1 MNEEKTEKSN
11 DNFKKIA
18 KQYYMLNKKMHL
30 EGNYSVKRF
39 FALKNRYLVDEH
51 KKISK
56 KYWKLLQSELK
67 AKSNDPAEF
76 TKVFAL
82 YKEYYNDVT
91 KIKQDQFLT
100 FALSIIIISALPSL
114 ITILS
119 MCIDKMNPLLAF
131 ERIVWTISAIVFAII
146 ISCIYLKKTW
156 SLKWLNFICSI
167 LSGSLSI
174 LNFIFPESS
183 KINFISAIVIF
194 YLIVQAFISWEETNL
209 DWKNKVLDEIK
220 QTL

>member
-18 KQYYMLNKKMHL
+18 KQYYMLNKKMYL

-39 FALKNRYLVDEH
+39 FALKNRYLVEEN

-56 KYWKLLQSELK
+56 KYSELLQSELK
-67 AKSNDPAEF
+67 AKSNDPAEL
-76 TKVFAL
+76 TKVYAL
-82 YKEYYNDVT
+82 YTEYSNYVI
-91 KIKQDQFLT
+91 KIKQDRLLT
-100 FALSIIIISALPSL
+100 SALSILIISAIPSL

-119 MCIDKMNPLLAF
+119 VCIDKMNPQLVF
-131 ERIVWTISAIVFAII
+131 DRIAWTLFAIMLAI
-146 ISCIYLKKTW
+146 TISCIYLKTTW

-174 LNFIFPESS
+174 LTFIFPESS

-220 QTL
+220 

>member
-18 KQYYMLNKKMHL
+18 KQYYMLNKKMYL

-56 KYWKLLQSELK
+56 KYSELLQSELK
-67 AKSNDPAEF
+67 AKSNDPAEL
-76 TKVFAL
+76 TKVYAV
-82 YKEYYNDVT
+82 YTEYSNYVI
-91 KIKQDQFLT
+91 KIKQDRLLT
-100 FALSIIIISALPSL
+100 SALSILIISAIPSL

-119 MCIDKMNPLLAF
+119 VCIDKMNPQLVF
-131 ERIVWTISAIVFAII
+131 DRIAWTLFAIMLAI
-146 ISCIYLKKTW
+146 TISCIYLKTTW

-174 LNFIFPESS
+174 LTFIFPESS

-220 QTL
+220 

>member
-18 KQYYMLNKKMHL
+18 KQYYMLNKKMYL

-56 KYWKLLQSELK
+56 KYSELLQSELK
-67 AKSNDPAEF
+67 AKSNDPAEL
-76 TKVFAL
+76 TKVYAL
-82 YKEYYNDVT
+82 YTEYSNYVI
-91 KIKQDQFLT
+91 KIKQDRLLT
-100 FALSIIIISALPSL
+100 SALSILIISAIPSL

-119 MCIDKMNPLLAF
+119 VCIDKMNPQLVF
-131 ERIVWTISAIVFAII
+131 DRIAWTLFAIMLAI
-146 ISCIYLKKTW
+146 TISCIYLKTTW

-174 LNFIFPESS
+174 LTFIFPESS

-220 QTL
+220 